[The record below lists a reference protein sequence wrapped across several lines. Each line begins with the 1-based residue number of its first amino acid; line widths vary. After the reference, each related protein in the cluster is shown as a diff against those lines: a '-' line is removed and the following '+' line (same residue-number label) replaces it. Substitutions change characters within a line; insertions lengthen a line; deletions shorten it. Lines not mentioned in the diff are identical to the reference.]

1 MRGGQNMEEKYCQ
14 SCGMPMGETDEN
26 YGTEADGT
34 KSKDYCKYCYE
45 DGEFTFNGS
54 MEEMIEICV
63 PHMASANPDMTEDKA
78 RNIMK
83 EWFPTLKRWSK

>member
-1 MRGGQNMEEKYCQ
+1 MEEKYCQ

-26 YGTEADGT
+26 YGKETDGT

-45 DGEFTFNGS
+45 NGEFTFNGS